1 VEEVNGVVRT
11 LRAPTARQLDVLRF
25 VHEHTESSG
34 HPPTLREIAGHFEWT
49 SINGV
54 NDHLQALERKGLV
67 VRYDYLT
74 RSVRVT
80 AEGLRMLGVEVC
92 GECGRAK

>member
-1 VEEVNGVVRT
+1 MNGVVRT
-11 LRAPTARQLDVLRF
+11 LRAPTARQLDVLRH

-34 HPPTLREIAGHFEWT
+34 HPPTLREIAAHFGMT
-49 SINGV
+49 SINAV
-54 NDHLQALERKGLV
+54 NDHLHALERKGLI

-80 AEGLRMLGVEVC
+80 GEGLHVLGVEVC
-92 GECGRAK
+92 RECGRAK